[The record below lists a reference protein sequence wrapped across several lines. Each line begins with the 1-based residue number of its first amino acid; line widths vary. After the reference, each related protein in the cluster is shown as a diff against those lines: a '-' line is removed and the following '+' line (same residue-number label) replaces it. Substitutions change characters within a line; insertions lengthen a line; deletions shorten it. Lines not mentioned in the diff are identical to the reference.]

1 MDQFLFSKNEVYK
14 TKYTLYQYNDDDIR
28 IVKQNSQRQKGF
40 EDINP
45 KNNYISKEEIERIS
59 ISRSRRNI
67 RELLLSNNF
76 EYFATLTI
84 NSNSCDRFSL
94 TECQKNLRKQL
105 KSLKRK
111 NSNFAYLFITEK
123 HKDGAY
129 HFHGLVKGVTDFY
142 KNNLGYLSHK
152 TFDQLGYN
160 SFSKI
165 KDYNRCVT
173 YVLKYITKD
182 CVKNEARDCLYFFQ
196 RSKKSC

>member
-1 MDQFLFSKNEVYK
+1 MTTIFVLLNRTLKDKNGY
-14 TKYTLYQYNDDDIR
+14 
-28 IVKQNSQRQKGF
+28 

-45 KNNYISKEEIERIS
+45 KNNHIDKEEIERIS

-67 RELLLSNNF
+67 RELLLSNDF

-142 KNNLGYLSHK
+142 TNNLGYLSHK
-152 TFDQLGYN
+152 TFDQLGFN

-182 CVKNEARDCLYFFQ
+182 CVKNEARDCLYIFQ
-196 RSKKSC
+196 RSKKSQPIRNFTH